1 MNLVIQEKNFIWTL
15 ESQKRLWFYF
25 LFDSV
30 FLKDIRE
37 YLKKKKNS
45 NSLFFEKILSF
56 LFLKEKNGEVKKN
69 FGNYG
74 FMHKL
79 LLLWL
84 LFLGRIGIGLMC
96 N

>member
-37 YLKKKKNS
+37 YLKKKKKFKL
-45 NSLFFEKILSF
+45 SLFWENPFFSF
-56 LFLKEKNGEVKKN
+56 LERKEWGSKKKFWELWIHAQAIIIMIIIFGKNWNWAYV
-69 FGNYG
+69 
-74 FMHKL
+74 
-79 LLLWL
+79 
-84 LFLGRIGIGLMC
+84 
-96 N
+96 